1 MNIKPLLTGLALS
14 SALLSA
20 LPLWAQGLKT
30 DSPSTAVDYI
40 AAVVNSEPV
49 TDSEVRARMARVLQ
63 QIKQQGNATPPA
75 AEIRKQV
82 LERLISEKAQL
93 QEAKENGIKIEDG
106 AITQAEENVA
116 RQNRMTLTEFRERL
130 RQEGLST
137 SQLRADLRD
146 QLMMTR
152 LREREVEPRVKI
164 TDWDIDNF
172 LKEQQRQASVGPL
185 ELNLGQI
192 LVVVPESANAEEVTR
207 LESKAKQLVEKVKA
221 GGDLEALA
229 QQANTASD
237 KVLGGVMGLRSSE
250 RYPELFVTSVRP
262 LSVGGVAGPVR
273 SGAGFHILKLI
284 EKQDPNGLPETVTQ
298 SHARHILLRTSAKL
312 SEADAINQLNDFRRR
327 LNAQQTNFADLAKE
341 FSQDGSAPAGGD
353 LGWANPGQFVPEF
366 EEAMNALA
374 PNDISRPTVTRF
386 GVHLIQLIERREAP
400 LSERDRREIA
410 RYALKEKKTAELYTT
425 YLQDLRDR
433 AYVELRDAP

>member
-1 MNIKPLLTGLALS
+1 MNIKPLLTGLALL

-192 LVVVPESANAEEVTR
+192 LVVVPESASAEEVAR
-207 LESKAKQLVEKVKA
+207 LEAKAKQLVEKVKA

-229 QQANTASD
+229 QQASTASD

-273 SGAGFHILKLI
+273 SGAGFHVLKLI

-327 LNAQQTNFADLAKE
+327 LNANQTNFADLAKE
-341 FSQDGSAPAGGD
+341 FSQDGSAPTGGD

-400 LSERDRREIA
+400 LSERDQREIA
-410 RYALKEKKTAELYTT
+410 RYALKEKKTAELYIT

>member
-63 QIKQQGNATPPA
+63 QIKQQGNATPPV

-116 RQNRMTLTEFRERL
+116 RQNRMTLAEFRERL

-207 LESKAKQLVEKVKA
+207 LEAKAKQLFEKVKA

-229 QQANTASD
+229 QQATTASD

>member
-1 MNIKPLLTGLALS
+1 MNIKPLLTGLALL

-192 LVVVPESANAEEVTR
+192 LVVVPESASAEEVAR
-207 LESKAKQLVEKVKA
+207 LEAKAKQLVEKVKA

-229 QQANTASD
+229 QQASTASD

-273 SGAGFHILKLI
+273 SGAGFHVLKLI

-327 LNAQQTNFADLAKE
+327 LNANQTNFADLAKE
-341 FSQDGSAPAGGD
+341 FSQDGSAPTGGD

-410 RYALKEKKTAELYTT
+410 RYALKEKKTAELYIT

>member
-75 AEIRKQV
+75 TEIRKQV

-207 LESKAKQLVEKVKA
+207 LEAKAKQLVEKVKA

-229 QQANTASD
+229 QQANTAND

-262 LSVGGVAGPVR
+262 LSVGGVVGPVR

>member
-1 MNIKPLLTGLALS
+1 MKIKHLLTWLALL
-14 SALLSA
+14 APLSI
-20 LPLWAQGLKT
+20 LAQGLKAN
-30 DSPSTAVDYI
+30 SPDVPVDYI
-40 AAVVNSEPV
+40 AAIVNSEPI
-49 TDSEVRARMARVLQ
+49 TDSEVRARMARVMQ
-63 QIKQQGNATPPA
+63 QIKQQGGPTPPQ
-75 AEIRKQV
+75 AELRKQV

-93 QEAKENGIKIEDG
+93 QEAKDNGIKIEEG

-116 RQNRMTLTEFRERL
+116 RQNRMTLPELRERL
-130 RQEGLST
+130 RQEGLSE
-137 SQLRADLRD
+137 SQLRGDLRD

-172 LKEQQRQASVGPL
+172 LKEQQRQTAVGPL

-192 LVVVPESANAEEVTR
+192 LVVVPESASTEEVAR
-207 LESKAKQLVEKVKA
+207 LEAKAKQILAQVQA
-221 GGDLEALA
+221 GTDLELVAK
-229 QQANTASD
+229 QANTAND
-237 KVLGGVMGLRSSE
+237 KVVGGVMGLRSSD
-250 RYPELFVTSVRP
+250 RYPELFVNSVRQ

-273 SGAGFHILKLI
+273 SGAGFHILKVI
-284 EKQDPNGLPETVTQ
+284 EKHDPNALPETVTQ

-312 SEADAINQLNDFRRR
+312 SESDAISQLNDFRRR
-327 LNAQQTNFADLAKE
+327 LNANQAQFADLAKE
-341 FSQDGSAPAGGD
+341 FSQDGSAPSGGD

-366 EEAMNALA
+366 EEAMNTLA
-374 PNDISRPTVTRF
+374 PNEISRPVVTRF
-386 GVHLIQLIERREAP
+386 GVHLIQLLERREVP
-400 LSERDRREIA
+400 LSEHDRREMA

>member
-1 MNIKPLLTGLALS
+1 MNIKPLLTGLALL

-192 LVVVPESANAEEVTR
+192 LVVVPESASAEEVAR
-207 LESKAKQLVEKVKA
+207 LEAKAKQLVEKVKA

-229 QQANTASD
+229 QQASTASD

-273 SGAGFHILKLI
+273 SGAGFHVLKLI

-327 LNAQQTNFADLAKE
+327 LNANQTNFADLAKE

-400 LSERDRREIA
+400 LSERDQREIA
-410 RYALKEKKTAELYTT
+410 RYALKEKKTAELYIT

>member
-14 SALLSA
+14 SALLST

-75 AEIRKQV
+75 TEIRKQV

-207 LESKAKQLVEKVKA
+207 LEAKAKQLVEKVKA

>member
-1 MNIKPLLTGLALS
+1 MNIKPILTGLALS

-75 AEIRKQV
+75 TEIRKQV

-116 RQNRMTLTEFRERL
+116 RQNRMTLAEFRERL

-207 LESKAKQLVEKVKA
+207 LEAKAKQLVEKVKA

-353 LGWANPGQFVPEF
+353 LGWANPGQVVPEF

>member
-207 LESKAKQLVEKVKA
+207 LEAKAKQLVEKVKA

>member
-75 AEIRKQV
+75 TEIRKQV

-137 SQLRADLRD
+137 SQVRADLRD

-207 LESKAKQLVEKVKA
+207 LEAKAKQLVEKVKA

>member
-207 LESKAKQLVEKVKA
+207 LEAKAKQLVEKVKA

-433 AYVELRDAP
+433 AYVELRDTP

>member
-75 AEIRKQV
+75 TEIRKQV

-207 LESKAKQLVEKVKA
+207 LEAKAKQLVEKVKA

-400 LSERDRREIA
+400 LGERDRREIA

>member
-75 AEIRKQV
+75 TEIRKQV

-207 LESKAKQLVEKVKA
+207 LEAKAKQLVEKVKA

>member
-75 AEIRKQV
+75 TEIRKQV

-207 LESKAKQLVEKVKA
+207 LEAKAKQLVEKVKA

-341 FSQDGSAPAGGD
+341 FSQDGSAPSGGD

>member
-75 AEIRKQV
+75 TEIRKQV

-207 LESKAKQLVEKVKA
+207 LEAKAKQLVEKVKA

-229 QQANTASD
+229 QQANTAND

>member
-30 DSPSTAVDYI
+30 DNPSTAVDYI

-75 AEIRKQV
+75 PEIRKQV

-192 LVVVPESANAEEVTR
+192 LVVVPESASAEEVTR
-207 LESKAKQLVEKVKA
+207 LEAIAKQLVEKVKA

-229 QQANTASD
+229 QQANTVSD

-327 LNAQQTNFADLAKE
+327 LNAHQTNFADLAKE
-341 FSQDGSAPAGGD
+341 FSQDGSAPSGGD

>member
-1 MNIKPLLTGLALS
+1 M
-14 SALLSA
+14 LSA

-75 AEIRKQV
+75 TEIRKQV

-207 LESKAKQLVEKVKA
+207 LEAKAKQLVEKVKA

>member
-1 MNIKPLLTGLALS
+1 MNIKPLLTGLALL

-93 QEAKENGIKIEDG
+93 QEAKENGIKIDDG

-192 LVVVPESANAEEVTR
+192 LVVVPESASAEEVAR
-207 LESKAKQLVEKVKA
+207 LEAKAKQLVEKVKA

-229 QQANTASD
+229 QQASTASD

-273 SGAGFHILKLI
+273 SGAGFHVLKLI

-327 LNAQQTNFADLAKE
+327 LNANQTNFADLAKE

-410 RYALKEKKTAELYTT
+410 RYALKEKKTAELYIT

>member
-75 AEIRKQV
+75 TEIRKQV

-207 LESKAKQLVEKVKA
+207 LEAKAKQLVEKVKA

-327 LNAQQTNFADLAKE
+327 LNAQQTNFADLARE

>member
-1 MNIKPLLTGLALS
+1 MNIKPLLTGLALL

-192 LVVVPESANAEEVTR
+192 LVVVPESASAEEVAR
-207 LESKAKQLVEKVKA
+207 LEAKAKQLVEKVKA

-229 QQANTASD
+229 QQASTASD

-273 SGAGFHILKLI
+273 SGAGFHVLKLI

-327 LNAQQTNFADLAKE
+327 LNANQTNFADLAKE

-410 RYALKEKKTAELYTT
+410 RYALKEKKTAELYIT

>member
-75 AEIRKQV
+75 TEIRKQV

-116 RQNRMTLTEFRERL
+116 RQNRITLTEFRERL

-207 LESKAKQLVEKVKA
+207 LEAKAKQLVEKVKA

-229 QQANTASD
+229 QQANTAND